1 MQFNGLTFF
10 FKDLSTI
17 NIYDVGNMKFP
28 MKPIKLFKDNSLKVF
43 KPIILQKSEVLNGK
57 FFSKILIFGYKCKI
71 KEDI

>member
-1 MQFNGLTFF
+1 V
-10 FKDLSTI
+10 S
-17 NIYDVGNMKFP
+17 NMKFP